1 MMALIDSCLA
11 SSMKPHVLMMT
22 TSARAG
28 SSVKV
33 KPSRASAPSMTSL
46 STWFLEQPRLTKPK
60 KLSEENIARLKKKIT
75 ERKAKTGKVLGDA
88 ALRTLRKRLKRE
100 QRKRR
105 ALAQRLA
112 HAQGKKKEAPPQPA
126 AAAG

>member
-1 MMALIDSCLA
+1 MAKA
-11 SSMKPHVLMMT
+11 
-22 TSARAG
+22 
-28 SSVKV
+28 
-33 KPSRASAPSMTSL
+33 
-46 STWFLEQPRLTKPK
+46 K
-60 KLSEENIARLKKKIT
+60 KKSQREEDIARLKKKIA